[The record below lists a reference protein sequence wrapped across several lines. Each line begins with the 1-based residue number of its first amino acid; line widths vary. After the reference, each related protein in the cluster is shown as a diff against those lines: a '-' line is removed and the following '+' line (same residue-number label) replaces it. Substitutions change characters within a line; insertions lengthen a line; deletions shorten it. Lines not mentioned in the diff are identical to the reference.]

1 LHKHSES
8 RLGRGQHYPKC
19 TNTIILCIDGNVNN
33 FPDACVCDVASTHFC
48 FQLNGT
54 AVFANVR
61 PQHANS
67 NLHRLDGT
75 NVLQPSLL
83 NTRAGAARV
92 VKQIATDSAHKL
104 SDMRILIYT
113 GWMASTYF
121 NQCLFNTRV
130 GAARDVNRIAT
141 DSAHKLSARGH
152 NGTVGCHPVSS
163 TSTNHRCR
171 EG

>member
-1 LHKHSES
+1 M
-8 RLGRGQHYPKC
+8 
-19 TNTIILCIDGNVNN
+19 LCIDGNVNN
-33 FPDACVCDVASTHFC
+33 FPEACVYDVASTHFC
-48 FQLNGT
+48 FQLNGS

-75 NVLQPSLL
+75 NILQPSLL

-92 VKQIATDSAHKL
+92 VKQIGTGSAHNL

-113 GWMASTYF
+113 GLLASTYF
-121 NQCLFNTRV
+121 NQFFFNTCV
-130 GAARDVNRIAT
+130 GAARVVNHIAT
-141 DSAHKLSARGH
+141 DSAHKLSAQGH
-152 NGTVGCHPVSS
+152 NGTVSCSPVSW
-163 TSTNHRCR
+163 TSANHRYR